1 MMYPYLLYPMQA
13 ISLTSSIFMTVAIA
27 FERYNAIRKP
37 FFHRYSISIENKYQI
52 RYDASFLLS
61 IHPIHS
67 STFLFIDHTPPPM
80 DQRSQRIRND

>member
-1 MMYPYLLYPMQA
+1 MMYPYFLYPMQA

-37 FFHRYSISIENKYQI
+37 FFHRYSILIENKYQI
-52 RYDASFLLS
+52 RYFLLS

-80 DQRSQRIRND
+80 DQRSQQIRND